1 MSIIVTGG
9 LAGDRS
15 SVRTW
20 DVLLIGGASGTG
32 KTSISYQLARHF
44 DVGIT
49 EIDDFQVILE
59 HMTTPEQQPVL
70 HYWRTHPEAVQLPPE
85 SIVDLTVSVAET
97 MAPAI
102 EAVIQNHLESNT
114 PVLLEGDY
122 LLPATAARTNY
133 GAVPNGG
140 RVRAVFLFEA
150 DEEQIATNYSRRE
163 PAGGT
168 ADLRSR
174 VSFLYGN
181 WLRTEARRYGVPV
194 VEARPWDSLLD
205 RVTAS
210 I

>member
-1 MSIIVTGG
+1 MTGG
-9 LAGDRS
+9 VAGDRS
-15 SVRTW
+15 SIRTW

-32 KTSISYQLARHF
+32 KTSVSYQLARYF

-59 HMTTPEQQPVL
+59 RMTTPEQQPVL
-70 HYWRTHPEAVQLPPE
+70 HYWRTHPEAMRLPPE
-85 SIVDLTVSVAET
+85 AIVELTVSVAET

-133 GAVPNGG
+133 GTVTNGG
-140 RVRAVFLFEA
+140 RVRAAFLFEA
-150 DEEQIATNYSRRE
+150 NEGQIATNYSRRE
-163 PAGGT
+163 PAG
-168 ADLRSR
+168 ANVALRSR

-181 WLRTEARRYGVPV
+181 WLGAEAQRYGVPAI
-194 VEARPWDSLLD
+194 EARPWESLFE
-205 RVTAS
+205 RVVAA

>member
-1 MSIIVTGG
+1 MTGSVTGDG
-9 LAGDRS
+9 S
-15 SVRTW
+15 SARTW

-32 KTSISYQLARHF
+32 KTSVSYQLARHF

-59 HMTTPEQQPVL
+59 RMTTPEQQPVL
-70 HYWRTHPEAVQLPPE
+70 HYWRTHPEAMRLPPE
-85 SIVDLTVSVAET
+85 SIVELTVSVAET

-122 LLPATAARTNY
+122 LLPATAAT
-133 GAVPNGG
+133 NGG
-140 RVRAVFLFEA
+140 RVRAAFLFEA
-150 DEEQIATNYSRRE
+150 DEAQIATNYSRRE
-163 PAGGT
+163 PGGGN
-168 ADLRSR
+168 AALRSR

-181 WLRTEARRYGVPV
+181 WLRTEAQHYGVPA
-194 VEARPWDSLLD
+194 VEARPWESLFD
-205 RVTAS
+205 RVVAS

>member
-1 MSIIVTGG
+1 MTGG
-9 LAGDRS
+9 VAGDRS

-32 KTSISYQLARHF
+32 KTSLSYRLARYF

-59 HMTTPEQQPVL
+59 RMTTPEQQPVL
-70 HYWRTHPEAVQLPPE
+70 HYWRTHPEAMRLPPE
-85 SIVDLTVSVAET
+85 AIVELTVSVAET

-122 LLPATAARTNY
+122 LLPATAARTSF
-133 GAVPNGG
+133 GAVSNGG
-140 RVRAVFLFEA
+140 RIRAAFLFEA
-150 DEEQIATNYSRRE
+150 NEGQIATNYSRRE
-163 PAGGT
+163 PAEGR
-168 ADLRSR
+168 AALRSR
-174 VSFLYGN
+174 VSFLSGN
-181 WLRTEARRYGVPV
+181 WLRTEAQRYGVPA
-194 VEARPWDSLLD
+194 VEARPWESLFD
-205 RVTAS
+205 RVVAL